1 MKYGEYIWQSPH
13 WPDWRYD
20 LAALAEPLA
29 AVSCA
34 QGLLLGRLADVGMAL
49 RDEASLAAL
58 TEDVVQ
64 TSAIEG
70 ETLNVAS
77 VRSSVARRLGVDIG
91 ALAPADR
98 HVDGIVDM
106 ILDATSNAMAPLT
119 AERLFG
125 WHAALFPTGYSGISA
140 IKVGHWRD
148 DTKGPMQLVS
158 GSIGREKLHFEA
170 PPANRLAAE
179 MARLLAWLD
188 DASPKAPALVRAG
201 LGHLWFVTL
210 HPFDDGNGRIARAI
224 GDLLLTRAD
233 GSPRRF
239 YSLSAQIQRERK
251 AYYDILERTQKG
263 DMDVTQWLAWFLAT
277 LLKAIEHAH
286 SVLDR
291 VFTKAKFWQ
300 HAATI
305 PMNERQIKVL
315 NRLLDGFEGKL
326 TTSKW
331 AALAKCSQDTAL
343 RDITELLQHQI
354 LRKSYAGGRSTCY
367 VLRSTSSESKQSN
380 GQT

>member
-13 WPDWRYD
+13 RPDWRYD

-29 AVSCA
+29 AVSHA

-106 ILDATSNAMAPLT
+106 ILDATSNAMAPIT
-119 AERLFG
+119 TERLFG
-125 WHAALFPTGYSGISA
+125 WHASLFPTGYSGISA
-140 IKVGHWRD
+140 IKVGQWRD
-148 DTKGPMQLVS
+148 DSNGPMQVVS
-158 GSIGREKLHFEA
+158 GSIGREKVHFEA

-179 MARLLAWLD
+179 MVRFLAWLNN
-188 DASPKAPALVRAG
+188 ATSKEPALVRAG

-233 GSPRRF
+233 GSQQRF

-263 DMDVTQWLAWFLAT
+263 DMDVTQWLAWFVAT
-277 LLKAIEHAH
+277 LLKAIEHSH
-286 SVLDR
+286 GVLNQ
-291 VFTKAKFWQ
+291 VFIKAKFWQ

-326 TTSKW
+326 TTGKW
-331 AALAKCSQDTAL
+331 AALAKCSSDTAL
-343 RDITELLQHQI
+343 RDITELLQYEI
-354 LRKSYAGGRSTCY
+354 LQKNDAGGRSTSY
-367 VLRSTSSESKQSN
+367 AIKLSN
-380 GQT
+380 DL